1 MKYLF
6 YRFNDYLERIFEP
19 IKLVC
24 QSVIIDD
31 DLALELIQNENWQYF
46 IETILTACKT
56 NNDGINNTV
65 DLKNINLIKNSIEN
79 ITICKQTYLNF
90 YNQISQYLEN
100 TIKNLP
106 GDERNEID
114 CDLQRNNYF
123 INLGK
128 TNEFS
133 DHNIIDTFGEF
144 FQQHRRFPGSQDL
157 IVVSRPEIP
166 YFIKTDKIIST
177 NQLFEK
183 FCSSD
188 ARGLVSIQVLVALNI
203 YLGEN
208 AEISESLSEA
218 LTEFL
223 HNISHQALNKDNN
236 NIFIQFH
243 RTGELI
249 MELIFVLLDGNNKS
263 LNILTLSIIILM
275 MKYYRF
281 TFDIPTEN

>member
-1 MKYLF
+1 M
-6 YRFNDYLERIFEP
+6 
-19 IKLVC
+19 
-24 QSVIIDD
+24 
-31 DLALELIQNENWQYF
+31 ALEVIQNENWQYF
-46 IETILTACKT
+46 IKTILTACKT
-56 NNDGINNTV
+56 NNGGINNTI
-65 DLKNINLIKNSIEN
+65 DFKNTHFIKNSIEN
-79 ITICKQTYLNF
+79 ITICKQTHLNF

-100 TIKNLP
+100 TIKRLRAY
-106 GDERNEID
+106 ERYEID
-114 CDLQRNNYF
+114 CDLQKNNYF

-188 ARGLVSIQVLVALNI
+188 ARGLDSIQVLVALNI

-263 LNILTLSIIILM
+263 LNILTLLIIILM